1 MRRTVAV
8 LVGLCTLMALA
19 GAAVARDIPRTAA
32 TLRAGQAARVEP
44 TPERIGT
51 IEEATGRIERR
62 GRLANGRRTMTFTH
76 PGASYVKVHFSRLL
90 VLPGDRVTV
99 ADPAGR
105 ESYSY
110 TSRDLDADA
119 WAMSVTGD
127 TAVVTLEHGSLDPL
141 GLRGALASL
150 GVTVDRFARG
160 FTATEDERAGA
171 EARARKAA
179 TVHNGREESVC
190 GTDDKQ
196 DAVCY
201 KTSNPVAYQRSK
213 AVARLLINGVE
224 LCTTWRVGPN
234 NRMFTNNHCVS
245 SQYQVSRSEV
255 WFNYE
260 CAACGGFAVLPT
272 TKVRGD
278 QLLANDSTLDYAL
291 FTVKN
296 FDTVTKFGYLLLDL
310 NKASAGQEV
319 YIPQHPRG
327 RPTMISM
334 RDPGE
339 RWGNC
344 AVADPQYDGYGART
358 DVSYYC
364 DTEGGSSGS
373 PVLSRANNT
382 VIALHHFGGC
392 PNSGVRIDLIYA
404 QLAAKL

>member
-1 MRRTVAV
+1 MRRTVAL
-8 LVGLCTLMALA
+8 LVGLCTLVALA
-19 GAAVARDIPRTAA
+19 GAAVARDIPRTA
-32 TLRAGQAARVEP
+32 TLLRAGQAARVEP
-44 TPERIGT
+44 AAERIGT
-51 IEEATGRIERR
+51 VEETTGRIERR
-62 GRLANGRRTMTFTH
+62 GRLVNGRRTMTFTH

-90 VLPGDRVTV
+90 LLPGDRVTV

-105 ESYSY
+105 ESSTY
-110 TSRDLDADA
+110 TSRDLGADA

-127 TAVVTLEHGSLDPL
+127 TAVVTLEHGNLDPL
-141 GLRGALASL
+141 GLRGALARL

-160 FTATEDERAGA
+160 FTGTEDEQAGA

-179 TVHNGREESVC
+179 TVHSGREESVC
-190 GTDDKQ
+190 GTDDKR

-224 LCTTWRVGPN
+224 LCTAWRVGPN
-234 NRMFTNNHCVS
+234 NRMFTNNHCIS
-245 SQYQVSRSEV
+245 SQYEVSRSEV

-272 TKVRGD
+272 TKVWGD

-291 FTVKN
+291 FTVRN
-296 FDTVTKFGYLLLDL
+296 FENVTKFGYLLLDL
-310 NKASAGQEV
+310 SKAVAGQEV
-319 YIPQHPRG
+319 YIAHHPRG
-327 RPTMISM
+327 RPTMISV

-339 RWGNC
+339 RSGNC
-344 AVADPQYDGYGART
+344 AVADPQYDGYGRRT

-373 PVLSRANNT
+373 PVLSRATNM